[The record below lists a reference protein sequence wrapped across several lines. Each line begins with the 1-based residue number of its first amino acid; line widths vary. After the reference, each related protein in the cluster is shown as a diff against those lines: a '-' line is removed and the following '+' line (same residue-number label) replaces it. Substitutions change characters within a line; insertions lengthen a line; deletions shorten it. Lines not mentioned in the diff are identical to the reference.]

1 VIETKKRKKMLKI
14 KKSTAYLGDAL
25 QVLQHLP
32 THFFDVCI
40 ADPPYN
46 MSKKKGLS
54 WAFSKHVTMQEV
66 WDQFT
71 DEEYFSFTVRW
82 LSEICRVVKPNG
94 NILVFGTFHNIYSL
108 GFILQKLNRKV
119 LNSIIWMKPNA
130 QPNITCRMLTEST
143 EQIIWACNET
153 SKKATNWTFNYQ
165 LAKTFNDGKQ
175 LRNFW
180 SIPLTPRSERVAGHP
195 TQKPLSLIERLVLVC
210 SKPNDWI
217 LDPFAGVGTTGVAA
231 IKHGRRAVMIEK
243 ANKFVLAQ
251 KLRVEKMG
259 AGKEFLF
266 ETFKLPREGKK
277 PQRTAKAEVNPP
289 SGRASIDQVLL

>member
-1 VIETKKRKKMLKI
+1 MLKI
-14 KKSTAYLGDAL
+14 KKSTGYLGDAL
-25 QVLQHLP
+25 EVLQHLP

-54 WAFSKHVTMQEV
+54 WAFSSHVTMQET

-143 EQIIWACNET
+143 EQVIWACNET
-153 SKKATNWTFNYQ
+153 AKKATKWTFNYQ
-165 LAKTFNDGKQ
+165 LAKGFNGGKQ
-175 LRNFW
+175 LRNVW
-180 SIPLTPRSERVAGHP
+180 SIPVTPRSERVAGHP
-195 TQKPLSLIERLVLVC
+195 TQKPLALIERLVLVC
-210 SKPNDWI
+210 SKPGDWI

-231 IKHGRRAVMIEK
+231 AKHQRHFVMVEK
-243 ANKFVLAQ
+243 ANKFVVAQ
-251 KLRVEKMG
+251 KTRLEKVG
-259 AGKEFLF
+259 PAKDFSF
-266 ETFKLPREGKK
+266 ETFRMPKPAPKPNEKK
-277 PQRTAKAEVNPP
+277 IAPEPKETRPAELQL
-289 SGRASIDQVLL
+289 ST